1 MSDMKP
7 AVESTV
13 EPTRDW
19 AVEAADRVV
28 DVVDLVREKT
38 TGPALKAGRWVVY
51 GVVMFFILVPTVI
64 GLLIGV
70 VRLIDAF
77 WNFVFEQTGIASY
90 APIWITYT
98 TLGLIFIVA
107 GLFAWTKR
115 IPAEA

>member
-1 MSDMKP
+1 MTDMKP
-7 AVESTV
+7 AVEPTV

-51 GVVMFFILVPTVI
+51 GVVMLFILVPTVI
-64 GLLIGV
+64 GLLIGL

-77 WNFVFEQTGIASY
+77 WNFVFVQTGIASY
-90 APIWITYT
+90 APIWITYL
-98 TLGLIFIVA
+98 TLGIIFVVA

-115 IPAEA
+115 YPTEA

>member
-7 AVESTV
+7 AVDPTV

-38 TGPALKAGRWVVY
+38 TGPALKVGRWVVY
-51 GVVMFFILVPTVI
+51 GVVMLFILVPTLI
-64 GLLIGV
+64 GLMIGL

-77 WNFVFEQTGIASY
+77 WNFVFEQSGLASY
-90 APIWITYT
+90 APIWITYL
-98 TLGLIFIVA
+98 TLGIIFIGA
-107 GLFAWTKR
+107 GLYAWTKR
-115 IPAEA
+115 FPSEA